1 MLAPIGALDTQLAL
15 SGKRITPE
23 LVLGLGFTHKMH
35 VPSALGRARG
45 SLKVARST
53 DGRDG
58 EGRGGARR
66 MRLSCGLSLGKV
78 RFIVGKWI
86 VLTESGGKSCV

>member
-58 EGRGGARR
+58 EGRGGGEEDETV
-66 MRLSCGLSLGKV
+66 MWPLTGQGEIHMSGNGLS
-78 RFIVGKWI
+78 
-86 VLTESGGKSCV
+86 